1 MRNAHPGHHQ
11 RQNETADKAGCLHGL
26 LSTTAFWLPS
36 FGRVLKF
43 VPQRWTLR
51 AILNGKKPANEAR
64 PWSAREGLGKS

>member
-43 VPQRWTLR
+43 VPQRGPYGLSLT
-51 AILNGKKPANEAR
+51 GKTR
-64 PWSAREGLGKS
+64 Q